1 MNGIRLIILILVL
14 FWKCT
19 LVLSFVRTAC
29 QRDINSNHILRG
41 TSSRHRHMIRIR
53 RMDNNE
59 NDDPYLPIWIEIKNL
74 LPAIVTGAY
83 NDQIGNSNARGA
95 IYNLIVVR
103 FPTIVIGLWFAQHI
117 AQGGGMSMD
126 FGFGPVEVS
135 ETAIAF
141 AVFLILRPSN
151 WP

>member
-1 MNGIRLIILILVL
+1 MNSIRLIILILVL
-14 FWKCT
+14 FWNLN
-19 LVLSFVRTAC
+19 LVLSFVRIAC
-29 QRDINSNHILRG
+29 QRDITSNRILRG
-41 TSSRHRHMIRIR
+41 SIRHRNMIRSR

-59 NDDPYLPIWIEIKNL
+59 NDDPYLPIWIEIKKF
-74 LPAIVTGAY
+74 LPAVVTGAY

-103 FPTIVIGLWFAQHI
+103 FPTIIMGLWFAQHI